1 MLSFINYTHHR
12 VSSAFK
18 VKVLALRFLH
28 ADAQTRRE
36 REAAGGAESPLRA
49 WWAVKQVRA
58 PPSRTRTGRSDDLP
72 DTCLT
77 PGRSPAPGRGVG
89 TRTPTPGVQ
98 WRHSLP
104 GALSLPFSKVETS
117 FLQVLQTPMCH
128 FHFYPSRI

>member
-36 REAAGGAESPLRA
+36 HEAAGGAGSPLRA

-72 DTCLT
+72 D
-77 PGRSPAPGRGVG
+77 